1 MIRKISKGTVISIV
15 SALVILAIAIG
26 CSSDIILKP
35 LPSLIGDYQGRYL
48 VTTNYG
54 STNAS
59 TKEYRITWRFT
70 DQKYYMYDD
79 DPAQEFCVPSGNYTL
94 SGSDATLDQLIDG
107 CAGVVGNPEYNPT
120 GTFQLRQPG
129 DSVVLAQISGT
140 PATQKQL
147 LLVKTTK

>member
-1 MIRKISKGTVISIV
+1 MISKINKGTVIGIV

-26 CSSDIILKP
+26 CSSDIVLKP

-54 STNAS
+54 TSQAS

-79 DPAQEFCVPSGNYTL
+79 DPTQEFCVPSGNYTL
-94 SGSDATLDQLIDG
+94 TGSDAKLDQLIDG

-129 DSVVLAQISGT
+129 DSVILAQVAGT

-147 LLVKTTK
+147 LLVKTTQ